1 MLKKGDSPEEDPA
14 MKKKTVN
21 DIEIANKR
29 VLVRLDLN
37 VPLENGV
44 VSDDTRIRAALPTIK
59 FLLEINAIP
68 ILCSHLGR
76 PKGKPDPKY
85 SLTPVADRLGQ
96 LLDRPVQMAPDCVGP
111 VVEDRGTKIP
121 RGSVLLLE
129 NLRFHAEE
137 EANDPEFAKAL
148 ASLAEIYVND
158 AFGSAHRAHASTVGV
173 TAYLPAVAGFLMEKE
188 LMFLGQALASP
199 TRPFVAL
206 LGGAKV
212 SDKIEVI
219 HNLLGKVDSLLIGG
233 GMANT
238 FLKAQGKAVGESL
251 VENDKLDV
259 AASLLREG
267 KEKLVIPVDVVVAD
281 RFDAQAQTRIV
292 SVDEVPDGWRILD
305 IGPQTVALFSRY
317 LSTAQTVLW
326 NGPMGV
332 FEMEPF
338 SRGTFAMAYALAHL
352 NHATTIVGGG
362 DSASAVERAGVAGQ
376 ISHIST
382 GGGASL
388 EFLEGKELP
397 GVACLDAQHVGAI
410 RKDIQPCGLAES
422 MRQKF

>member
-1 MLKKGDSPEEDPA
+1 
-14 MKKKTVN
+14 MKKKTIN
-21 DIEIANKR
+21 DIEVANKR

-37 VPLENGV
+37 VPLENGL

-59 FLLEINAIP
+59 YLLENNALP

-85 SLTPVADRLGQ
+85 SLKPVGERLGQ
-96 LLDRPVQMAPDCVGP
+96 LLDHPVRMAPDCVGP
-111 VVEDRGTKIP
+111 VVQDMALKIP

-129 NLRFHAEE
+129 NLRFHREE

-188 LMFLGQALASP
+188 LMFLGQALAAP
-199 TRPFVAL
+199 FRPFVSL

-219 HNLLGKVDSLLIGG
+219 HNLLAKVDWLLIGG

-259 AASLLREG
+259 AEGLLREG
-267 KEKLVIPVDVVVAD
+267 KERLIMPVDVLVAD

-305 IGPQTVALFSRY
+305 IGPQTVDLFSRY
-317 LSTAQTVLW
+317 LSTAQTVVW

-338 SRGTFAMAYALAHL
+338 STGTFAMAHVLAQL
-352 NHATTIVGGG
+352 DHATTIVGGG
-362 DSASAVERAGVAGQ
+362 DSAAAVERAGVAGQ

-397 GVACLDAQHVGAI
+397 GVACLDAQE
-410 RKDIQPCGLAES
+410 RLRSYRREECELAELQP
-422 MRQKF
+422 QKY

>member
-1 MLKKGDSPEEDPA
+1 
-14 MKKKTVN
+14 
-21 DIEIANKR
+21 
-29 VLVRLDLN
+29 
-37 VPLENGV
+37 LENGV
-44 VSDDTRIRAALPTIK
+44 VSDDTRIRAALPTVK
-59 FLLEINAIP
+59 FLLENNATP

-85 SLTPVADRLGQ
+85 SLKPVGERLAQ
-96 LLDRPVQMAPDCVGP
+96 LLGCRVQMAPDCIGP
-111 VVEDRGTKIP
+111 EAERLAATMPSGD
-121 RGSVLLLE
+121 VLLLE

-137 EANDPEFAKAL
+137 EKNDPEFAQAL
-148 ASLAEIYVND
+148 ASLADVYVND

-188 LMFLGQALASP
+188 LMFLGQALAAP
-199 TRPFVAL
+199 FRPFVSL

-219 HNLLGKVDSLLIGG
+219 HNLLAKVDWLLIGG

-251 VENDKLDV
+251 VENEKLDV
-259 AASLLREG
+259 AESLLREG
-267 KEKLVIPVDVVVAD
+267 KEKLIMPVDVLVAD

-305 IGPQTVALFSRY
+305 IGPRTVELFSRY
-317 LSTAQTVLW
+317 LSTAQTVVW

-338 SRGTFAMAYALAHL
+338 SAGTFAMAHVLAHL

-362 DSASAVERAGVAGQ
+362 DSASALERAGVAGQ

-397 GVACLDAQHVGAI
+397 GVACLNAQNFGAV
-410 RKDIQPCGLAES
+410 REDIQPCGLAES
-422 MRQKF
+422 MRRKF

>member
-1 MLKKGDSPEEDPA
+1 

-21 DIEIANKR
+21 DVEVANKR

-37 VPLENGV
+37 VPLENGL

-59 FLLEINAIP
+59 YLLENNALP

-85 SLTPVADRLGQ
+85 SLKPVGERLGQ
-96 LLDRPVQMAPDCVGP
+96 LLDHPVRMAPDCVGP
-111 VVEDRGTKIP
+111 VVQDMALKIP

-129 NLRFHAEE
+129 NLRFHREE

-188 LMFLGQALASP
+188 LMFLGQALAAP
-199 TRPFVAL
+199 FRPFVSL

-219 HNLLGKVDSLLIGG
+219 HNLLAKVDWLLIGG

-251 VENDKLDV
+251 VESDKLDV
-259 AASLLREG
+259 AESLLHEG
-267 KEKLVIPVDVVVAD
+267 KEKLIMPVDVLVAD

-292 SVDEVPDGWRILD
+292 GVNEVPDGWRILD
-305 IGPQTVALFSRY
+305 IGPQTAALFSRY
-317 LSTAQTVLW
+317 LSTAQTVVW

-338 SRGTFAMAYALAHL
+338 SAGTFAMAHVLAHL

-362 DSASAVERAGVAGQ
+362 DSASAVERAGVADR

-388 EFLEGKELP
+388 EFLEGRELP
-397 GVACLDAQHVGAI
+397 GVACLDSQVACLDPQNVGAVTEG
-410 RKDIQPCGLAES
+410 IQLCGLAES
-422 MRQKF
+422 MRRSY

>member
-1 MLKKGDSPEEDPA
+1 
-14 MKKKTVN
+14 MKKKSID
-21 DIEIANKR
+21 DIEVANKR

-44 VSDDTRIRAALPTIK
+44 VSDDTRIRAALPTVK
-59 FLLEINAIP
+59 FLLENNAIP

-85 SLTPVADRLGQ
+85 SLKPVAERLAQ
-96 LLDRPVQMAPDCVGP
+96 LLGCRVQMAPDCIGP
-111 VVEDRGTKIP
+111 EAQRMAATMPSGEVF
-121 RGSVLLLE
+121 LLE

-137 EANDPEFAKAL
+137 EKNDPEFAQAL
-148 ASLAEIYVND
+148 ASLADVYVND

-188 LMFLGQALASP
+188 LMFLGQALAAP
-199 TRPFVAL
+199 FRPFISL

-219 HNLLGKVDSLLIGG
+219 HNLLAKVDWLLIGG

-238 FLKAQGKAVGESL
+238 FLKALGKAVGESL
-251 VENDKLDV
+251 VENDKVDV
-259 AASLLREG
+259 AESLLREG
-267 KEKLVIPVDVVVAD
+267 KEKLILPVDVVVAD
-281 RFDAQAQTRIV
+281 RFDAQAHTRII
-292 SVDEVPDGWRILD
+292 SVDDVPDGWRILD
-305 IGPQTVALFSRY
+305 IGPRTVALFSHY
-317 LSTAQTVLW
+317 LSTAQTVVW

-338 SRGTFAMAYALAHL
+338 STGTFAMAHVLAQL
-352 NHATTIVGGG
+352 DHATTIVGGG
-362 DSASAVERAGVAGQ
+362 DSAAAVERAGVAGQ

-397 GVACLDAQHVGAI
+397 GVACLNTRPVSAI
-410 RKDIQPCGLAES
+410 TEDIQLCGLAES